1 MSSSASGDGGEW
13 DSGGDPKL
21 ECIKEKINEMANLN
35 SSNGKITKSQFA
47 VLIGNVVAEV
57 EFCLCNAT
65 DTSTLL
71 KSNRKSVV
79 QLTQINTVFKRESK
93 IYGCF
98 IVYIEESSAP
108 LPLIYSIFAY
118 FESYHIISYSKNCDS
133 Y

>member
-1 MSSSASGDGGEW
+1 MSSTSASGDGGEW

-71 KSNRKSVV
+71 KSNSKSVV

-93 IYGCF
+93 I
-98 IVYIEESSAP
+98 
-108 LPLIYSIFAY
+108 
-118 FESYHIISYSKNCDS
+118 
-133 Y
+133 